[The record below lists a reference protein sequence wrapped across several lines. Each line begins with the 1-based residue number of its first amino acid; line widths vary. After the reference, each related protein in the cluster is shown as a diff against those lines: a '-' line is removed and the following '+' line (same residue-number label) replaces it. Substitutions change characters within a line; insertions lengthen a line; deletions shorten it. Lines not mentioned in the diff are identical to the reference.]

1 MDVGTVKIR
10 STTKDKWNP
19 NGAQDMKILRA
30 LLFKSCKYTKKQMHS
45 PKKAFQKKKCLFK
58 GNAKS
63 NGRGKSFY
71 LSNPFFC
78 SLHFI

>member
-45 PKKAFQKKKCLFK
+45 PKKAFQKKKMSVQGYCQK
-58 GNAKS
+58 QWQ
-63 NGRGKSFY
+63 GKKFLSF
-71 LSNPFFC
+71 
-78 SLHFI
+78 